1 MARKKSTKFN
11 QTCEYPHRESEKYRE
26 KLAEKMHAYHTHIT
40 LGQIAQGIMIY
51 LGMYHSDKVWHSFKG
66 WIRTIRKDVIPSEMI
81 VAEALKSSYPGFLTS
96 NLFSADAQKFMEQH
110 FNLDGIKDLPLT
122 GT

>member
-1 MARKKSTKFN
+1 
-11 QTCEYPHRESEKYRE
+11 
-26 KLAEKMHAYHTHIT
+26 
-40 LGQIAQGIMIY
+40 MIY

-81 VAEALKSSYPGFLTS
+81 VAEALKSSYPEFLTS
-96 NLFSADAQKFMEQH
+96 NLFSVDAQKFMEHH
-110 FNLDGIKDLPLT
+110 FNLDGINDLPLT